1 MSALPP
7 TIHVV
12 DDDDI
17 VRDSLKVLL
26 ESRQFVVRDFS
37 SGGDFFT
44 RRDGDAACLVLDIH
58 MPDMTGI
65 DVLRR
70 LRDEGDRLP
79 VLIVTGKWDAATRA
93 QADALG
99 VAAFLDKPVSP
110 ARLFSEIRKAVGMPE
125 PA

>member
-1 MSALPP
+1 MSASSP

-12 DDDDI
+12 DDDDV

-26 ESRQFVVRDFS
+26 ETKGFLVEEFS
-37 SGGDFFT
+37 SGGDFFA
-44 RRDGDAACLVLDIH
+44 RRDGDAACLILDIH

-65 DVLRR
+65 EILRR
-70 LRDEGDRLP
+70 LRQEGDRLA
-79 VLIVTGKWDAATRA
+79 VIMVTGKWDAAIRA

-110 ARLFSEIRKAVGMPE
+110 ARLVSEIRKAIGTQ
-125 PA
+125 AA